1 MNRLISLA
9 ALVLLSTSAQAGTFS
24 FEVEGHTVRINALS
38 GCASLSCISV
48 SEFHGTDH
56 YRGSRT
62 KRASKGVSTKEDKA
76 RAPAAEPNSLSL
88 AKTTKAEDA
97 TRSPKL
103 TADLRP
109 IVVSTEPTKAP
120 LIHTPSPPAT
130 AVATLPSPSDSI
142 AASGPISLTQPMP
155 VDATSAGSAAPVD
168 VAVDPPRPSSPSTI
182 DSATSLTSTVY
193 KPVQTALSPAPA
205 LEYYRK
211 TASSPAPAV
220 EYYRKAEVDERR
232 EISNVGRPSSLL
244 GNWQTEGKKRSIHI
258 EQCGL
263 FVCGYAT
270 DSSNE
275 EKVLIDLKPTSSAE
289 WTGLIVSAESG
300 ITYPSV
306 VTQED
311 ALTIRVRACAL
322 GITFCEGQ
330 IWTREVT
337 VQTAAH

>member
-1 MNRLISLA
+1 MHFG
-9 ALVLLSTSAQAGTFS
+9 VP
-24 FEVEGHTVRINALS
+24 
-38 GCASLSCISV
+38 
-48 SEFHGTDH
+48 EFHGTDH

-62 KRASKGVSTKEDKA
+62 KRASKGVSTREDKA

-130 AVATLPSPSDSI
+130 AVATLPSPSDSLLRP
-142 AASGPISLTQPMP
+142 AQSHSHNRCLLMRRRLDPR
-155 VDATSAGSAAPVD
+155 AGRCRGRS
-168 VAVDPPRPSSPSTI
+168 PRPSSPSTI
-182 DSATSLTSTVY
+182 DLATSLTSTVY

-232 EISNVGRPSSLL
+232 EISNVATTSSLL

-270 DSSNE
+270 DLE
-275 EKVLIDLKPTSSAE
+275 RR
-289 WTGLIVSAESG
+289 ES
-300 ITYPSV
+300 T
-306 VTQED
+306 
-311 ALTIRVRACAL
+311 RVC
-322 GITFCEGQ
+322 T
-330 IWTREVT
+330 
-337 VQTAAH
+337 